1 MKKWIDNI
9 GGLGRAMIEIELAGQ
24 DYPIL
29 FVALIA
35 SKRFLVETLD
45 YEDGIYLLSSVT
57 ERKLLNM
64 LNGTKDIYTSI
75 SEGRKKYYVTY
86 NEKVGE
92 YEAKTLTSDDV
103 SDDDMPDKNV
113 FYTINTPM
121 IDEYKQYLAKIIFDK
136 STKMN
141 VDEVL
146 SRQINIGGKGRH
158 KAVYKG
164 NMQRSALKRKRRVA
178 SIQFNN
184 SNHMD
189 NVCVMG

>member
-9 GGLGRAMIEIELAGQ
+9 GGLGKAMVEIELAGQ

-29 FVALIA
+29 FVAFIA

-64 LNGTKDIYTSI
+64 LNGKKDIYTSI

-86 NEKVGE
+86 NYDIGE
-92 YEAKTLTSDDV
+92 YEAKTITSDDL

-121 IDEYKQYLAKIIFDK
+121 ICVYKQYLAKIISDK
-136 STKMN
+136 STKKN

-146 SRQINIGGKGRH
+146 SRQINVGVKGQH
-158 KAVYKG
+158 KAAVKG
-164 NMQRSALKRKRRVA
+164 NMKKGALKRKRRVA
-178 SIQFNN
+178 SMQFNN

-189 NVCVMG
+189 NVCMMG